1 MNFDFRSGESD
12 RPTKKQMNTLEA
24 EIKKLETDIE
34 NMKQDMNTSVTQP
47 ESVAAPDLSIQ
58 APLPPANTAIGDVI
72 AELKAHNVAKTIQR
86 AQKHKSGIIVCHPIR
101 SKMRN
106 SK

>member
-1 MNFDFRSGESD
+1 
-12 RPTKKQMNTLEA
+12 MNTLEA

-34 NMKQDMNTSVTQP
+34 NMKQDMNTSGNQP

-86 AQKHKSGIIVCHPIR
+86 AGEWGLCKDWKLWNRLCG
-101 SKMRN
+101 N
-106 SK
+106 L